1 MPSTEGEHCLP
12 YPTRRAGFV
21 AIGAAATS
29 LIFPVRAQQ
38 QPSRSNLPSTPNLEI
53 DPYYP
58 IQKPI
63 DQNADLT
70 RVKGRKGRAEGR
82 TILLAAR
89 VLGSD
94 GTPVRNAT
102 IEIWQADS
110 NGDYRSNFNGYGRI
124 ATDDRGA
131 FSFTTIKPGRV
142 PGGNGQLQA
151 PHIAVNVFMRGLLKH
166 LVTRV
171 YFPDET
177 SNAADVILQSV
188 RAERRSTLIAAPI
201 AGSAQ
206 DLAWNV
212 VLQGEHET
220 VFFDC

>member
-1 MPSTEGEHCLP
+1 MSEIATPSQTVGPFFH
-12 YPTRRAGFV
+12 
-21 AIGAAATS
+21 IG
-29 LIFPVRAQQ
+29 
-38 QPSRSNLPSTPNLEI
+38 LERI
-53 DPYYP
+53 AR
-58 IQKPI
+58 
-63 DQNADLT
+63 NDLT
-70 RVKGRKGRAEGR
+70 HGEAQSVQISGQ
-82 TILLAAR
+82 
-89 VLGSD
+89 VLD
-94 GTPVRNAT
+94 GDGKPVIDAL
-102 IEIWQADS
+102 IEIWQADRDGNYLS
-110 NGDYRSNFNGYGRI
+110 GFNGYGRV
-124 ATDDRGA
+124 ATDNRGA